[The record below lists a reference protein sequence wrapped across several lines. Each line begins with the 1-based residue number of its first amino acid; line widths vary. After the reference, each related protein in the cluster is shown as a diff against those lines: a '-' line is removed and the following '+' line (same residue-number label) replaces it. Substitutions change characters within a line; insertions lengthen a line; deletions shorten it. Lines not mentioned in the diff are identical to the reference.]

1 MKKKFSW
8 MQLVRV
14 IVMIIAVAAILFA
27 LEYLPKSPLMWI
39 SVGLLFVGFT
49 MLLFIFRSQQQ
60 RRKREKQGLPSRKK

>member
-60 RRKREKQGLPSRKK
+60 RRKREKQGLPTHKK

>member
-27 LEYLPKSPLMWI
+27 LEYLPNSPLMWI

-60 RRKREKQGLPSRKK
+60 RRKREKQGAPLRKK